1 VIKLAAFL
9 TVAAALPSLGGL
21 LLIGKLEN
29 LPVAAT
35 VVVVNSLIFRGTCG
49 ILGGILLWRG
59 SRWGYYLSLIAWLYL
74 VTLSLLTLWDLHG
87 KGLVLSLSFLQESYS
102 AFGRPFARSLIQ
114 VVLGLPIIYV
124 IFKDLGRRRN
134 SERPLR

>member
-1 VIKLAAFL
+1 MIKLAAFL

-74 VTLSLLTLWDLHG
+74 VTVSLLTLWDLHG
-87 KGLVLSLSFLQESYS
+87 KGLVLSLSFLQENYS

>member
-74 VTLSLLTLWDLHG
+74 VTVSLLTLWDLHG
-87 KGLVLSLSFLQESYS
+87 KGLVLSLSFLQENYS